1 VSNFNFGG
9 SIVFNVDPSTF
20 VSNYYNFLTN
30 IANSV
35 NQLVNTITIN
45 NIIYGSATVNFAV
58 STPYA
63 FGSVEAQNQQK
74 SLQSLLTSQNIAG
87 MTVTTSNLILNGAPS
102 NNNDNGNTSNS
113 NTVLIVGI
121 VVPIASLSIFEI
133 I

>member
-9 SIVFNVDPSTF
+9 SVVFNVNPSTF

-35 NQLVNTITIN
+35 SQQVNTITVNSIV
-45 NIIYGSATVNFAV
+45 YGSATVNFAV

-63 FGSVEAQNQQK
+63 FGSSEAQSQQNN
-74 SLQSLLTSQNIAG
+74 LHNLITSQNIAG
-87 MTVTTSNLILNGAPS
+87 MTVTTSNLILNGAPPS
-102 NNNDNGNTSNS
+102 NSNTSTS
-113 NTVLIVGI
+113 NTVLIVAI
-121 VVPIASLSIFEI
+121 VIPIAALGIFEI

>member
-30 IANSV
+30 VANSV

-45 NIIYGSATVNFAV
+45 NIVYGSATVNFAV

-63 FGSVEAQNQQK
+63 FGSVEAQNQQT
-74 SLQSLLTSQNIAG
+74 SLQNLITSQNIAG

-102 NNNDNGNTSNS
+102 NNNNGNTGTS
-113 NTVLIVGI
+113 NTVLIVAI
-121 VVPIASLSIFEI
+121 VVPIASLGIFEI